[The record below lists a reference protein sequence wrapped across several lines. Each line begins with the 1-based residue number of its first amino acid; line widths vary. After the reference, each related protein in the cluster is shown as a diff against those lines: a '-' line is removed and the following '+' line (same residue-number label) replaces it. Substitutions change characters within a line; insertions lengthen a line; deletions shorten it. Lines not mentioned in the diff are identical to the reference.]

1 MVAVDLGF
9 FFLFAETENLIRDG
23 IVVLLVVGL
32 LDDLLLQFFQSCLN
46 AVRREGVG
54 IDDGLG
60 DVLL

>member
-1 MVAVDLGF
+1 
-9 FFLFAETENLIRDG
+9 
-23 IVVLLVVGL
+23 
-32 LDDLLLQFFQSCLN
+32 LQFFQSCLN